1 MESNLKKVLWL
12 SFRLLKSKEN
22 SFFDFSGWMTLLGVA
37 LGVACLVVAMAV
49 VSGFESTLQK
59 SISDVSGHLQIY
71 RSFST
76 TQAAEDFTVDLK
88 KKSPEIVSASPF
100 VFVEAILAHQGKT
113 TGVILQ
119 GVRPEAVSQVL
130 ELKSRLREGLV
141 DLSDKDGVAQ
151 VLIGQGMSQR
161 FNLKPGDTFRVVS
174 PVATERDPA
183 QFKRKL
189 GRFKVAG
196 VLDLG
201 RHEFNERAI
210 VASLSAAQAL
220 ADLGERSFGLIVKTS
235 SLEAAR
241 KLSPWLQAE
250 YAGTARVRDWYMMN
264 ETLFRAVQ
272 IEKPVIFF
280 IILVILIAAAFNVCI
295 QLYVF
300 VVRKYPTLSL
310 LKALGLTKNQVLALV
325 SLQGFFVGV
334 VGLAL
339 GCVLGVLLS
348 FCFTLVE
355 SHLSLIP
362 GSVYKIDRID
372 LDLRFMDVVWV
383 IVSTLLICT
392 ASAFA
397 PAWRGARMSL
407 VEGLKNE

>member
-1 MESNLKKVLWL
+1 MKKVFWL
-12 SFRLLKSKEN
+12 SFRLMKSKEN

-59 SISDVSGHLQIY
+59 SISDVSGSLQIY
-71 RSFST
+71 RSFAT
-76 TQAAEDFTVDLK
+76 TKAAEDFTEDLK
-88 KKSPEIVSASPF
+88 KKSSEVLSASPF

-119 GVRPEAVSQVL
+119 GIRPEAVTEVL
-130 ELKSRLREGLV
+130 DLKSRLREGLL
-141 DLSDKDGVAQ
+141 DLSEQDGVAQ
-151 VLIGQGMSQR
+151 VLIGQGLSQR
-161 FNLKPGDTFRVVS
+161 FNLRPGDIFRVVS
-174 PVATERDPA
+174 PVVAERDPA

-210 VASLSAAQAL
+210 VAALSSAQAL
-220 ADLGERSFGLIVKTS
+220 ADLSERSFGLIVKTS
-235 SLEAAR
+235 SLGGAR
-241 KLSPWLQAE
+241 SLSPWLQAE

-264 ETLFRAVQ
+264 ETLFKAVQ

-280 IILVILIAAAFNVCI
+280 IVLVILIAAAFNVSI

-325 SLQGFFVGV
+325 SLQGFYVGV
-334 VGLAL
+334 VGLLL
-339 GCVLGVLLS
+339 GGVLGVLMS
-348 FCFTLVE
+348 FGFTMLE
-355 SHLSLIP
+355 SQFSLIP

-372 LDLRFMDVVWV
+372 LDLRFWDLVWV
-383 IVSTLLICT
+383 VLATTLICT
-392 ASAFA
+392 LSAFA